1 MSSVHS
7 CDMFVSVALVEDED
21 GLGQAPPQLVFLLR
35 FGMLRFGIISRRQD
49 LSERLKEHLQKTV
62 EVRTKSNCQLSIFFF
77 PSAVVGSC
85 CPDKVT
91 NPRQVMNTVPI
102 KENTVLTEVN
112 TELVEAN
119 TLVTK
124 ENRALTRYSRPDR
137 S

>member
-21 GLGQAPPQLVFLLR
+21 GLGQAPLQLVFLLR

-62 EVRTKSNCQLSIFFF
+62 EVRTKSNCQLSNFF

-91 NPRQVMNTVPI
+91 NPRHKHSADKGKHSTDGGKHRTCGGKHTSDKGKQSTDKI
-102 KENTVLTEVN
+102 
-112 TELVEAN
+112 
-119 TLVTK
+119 
-124 ENRALTRYSRPDR
+124 
-137 S
+137 

>member
-21 GLGQAPPQLVFLLR
+21 GLGQAPLQLVFLLR

-77 PSAVVGSC
+77 RQLLLGAVVQTKLQT
-85 CPDKVT
+85 PDK
-91 NPRQVMNTVPI
+91 
-102 KENTVLTEVN
+102 L
-112 TELVEAN
+112 
-119 TLVTK
+119 
-124 ENRALTRYSRPDR
+124 
-137 S
+137 